1 MDDQMDVSMEKRN
14 EKQSLLSRLPE
25 RRKLSAIAIVVV
37 ALLGLLL
44 VNQNGLGSGTDA
56 DSQGNLEQLDGFD
69 TEIDT
74 AVGLITDGE
83 NSDAE
88 VILRKVLDE
97 APNHVLANFN
107 MGVMAQFDNRL
118 DDAINYYSTAL
129 VGAPMF
135 KSALYN
141 RGLANRDVGN
151 IEQAIADLNTVIA
164 NYPDSAT
171 AAYNLGNILIEKGDQ
186 ETGNAYIAR
195 ALKLDPSLGG

>member
-1 MDDQMDVSMEKRN
+1 MDDQMEVSMEKRN

-25 RRKLSAIAIVVV
+25 RRKVFAVAIVSVF
-37 ALLGLLL
+37 LLGFLL
-44 VNQNGLGSGTDA
+44 VNQNGLGFGTDA
-56 DSQGNLEQLDGFD
+56 DSRGNLEQLDGFD

-74 AVGLITDGE
+74 AVGLITDGK

-107 MGVMAQFDNRL
+107 MGVMAQFDNQL

-164 NYPDSAT
+164 NYPDSAS
-171 AAYNLGNILIEKGDQ
+171 AAFNLGNILIEKGDQ

>member
-1 MDDQMDVSMEKRN
+1 MDVSKDVRS
-14 EKQSLLSRLPE
+14 EKQSLYSRLPE
-25 RRKLSAIAIVVV
+25 RRKVFAVAIVAF
-37 ALLGLLL
+37 ALLGFLL
-44 VNQNGLGSGTDA
+44 VNQNGLGFGTGA
-56 DSQGNLEQLDGFD
+56 NSQGNLEQLNGFD
-69 TEIDT
+69 SEIDT
-74 AVGLITDGE
+74 AVGLINDG
-83 NSDAE
+83 NSSDAE
-88 VILRKVLDE
+88 VVLRKILSE

-107 MGVMAQFDNRL
+107 MGVIAQFDNRL
-118 DDAINYYSTAL
+118 DDAINYYSIAL

-164 NYPDSAT
+164 NYPDSAS
-171 AAYNLGNILIEKGDQ
+171 AAYNLGNILIKKGDL

>member
-1 MDDQMDVSMEKRN
+1 MDDQVDVSMDNRN
-14 EKQSLLSRLPE
+14 EKQSLQSRLTE
-25 RRKLSAIAIVVV
+25 RRKVIAVAIVAVF
-37 ALLGLLL
+37 LLGFLL
-44 VNQNGLGSGTDA
+44 VNQDGSGSGTDA
-56 DSQGNLEQLDGFD
+56 DSQGNVEQLDGFD

-74 AVGLITDGE
+74 AVGLITDGK

-141 RGLANRDVGN
+141 RGLANRDVGD

-164 NYPDSAT
+164 NYPDSAS

>member
-1 MDDQMDVSMEKRN
+1 MDDQMDVSMDNRN
-14 EKQSLLSRLPE
+14 EEQSLLSRLPE
-25 RRKLSAIAIVVV
+25 RRKIIAVAIVAVF
-37 ALLGLLL
+37 LLGFLL
-44 VNQNGLGSGTDA
+44 VNQDGLGSGTDA

-74 AVGLITDGE
+74 AVGLISDG
-83 NSDAE
+83 NSSDAE
-88 VILRKVLDE
+88 VVLKKILSE
-97 APNHVLANFN
+97 APNHALANFN
-107 MGVMAQFDNRL
+107 MGVIAQFDNRL
-118 DDAINYYSTAL
+118 DDAINYYSIAL

-151 IEQAIADLNTVIA
+151 IEQAIADLSTVIA
-164 NYPDSAT
+164 NYPESAS